1 MNYEAI
7 IFDLDGTLWDANKS
21 CTKAWND
28 VLKELN
34 YKNKITLKGMNS
46 VTGKPMDDCIDILL
60 PKIKDD
66 YPNIKQLFI
75 NKEKEIIE
83 LDGGYIYPNVKKR
96 ISDLSINYK
105 LFIVSNCQEWYLLKF
120 LNYTGLIKNF
130 TDWDCFG
137 KSLTS
142 KDKMISTIIKKYNIK
157 KSIYI
162 GDTIIDFEAAKK
174 SDIDFVQ
181 LTYGFGES
189 IEDAIKFSNF
199 EELYLFL
206 NKSLK

>member
-1 MNYEAI
+1 LVES
-7 IFDLDGTLWDANKS
+7 G
-21 CTKAWND
+21 
-28 VLKELN
+28 
-34 YKNKITLKGMNS
+34 
-46 VTGKPMDDCIDILL
+46 
-60 PKIKDD
+60 
-66 YPNIKQLFI
+66 
-75 NKEKEIIE
+75 
-83 LDGGYIYPNVKKR
+83 
-96 ISDLSINYK
+96 K

-130 TDWDCFG
+130 TDWDWFG